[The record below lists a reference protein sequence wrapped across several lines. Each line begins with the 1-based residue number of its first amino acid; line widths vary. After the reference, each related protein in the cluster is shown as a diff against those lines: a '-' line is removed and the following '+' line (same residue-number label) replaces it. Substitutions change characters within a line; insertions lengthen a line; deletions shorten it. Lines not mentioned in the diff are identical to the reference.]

1 MGRSAF
7 TSLQRKRRE
16 SGLMAVVLPHTP
28 RTATGTGGK
37 LTSVAQVLFV
47 ACVHR
52 QSSRDR

>member
-1 MGRSAF
+1 
-7 TSLQRKRRE
+7 
-16 SGLMAVVLPHTP
+16 MAVVLPHTP